1 MRRAASH
8 FPRRVARRAP
18 RLLGFC
24 AALVAS
30 PAARATPAEI
40 FGAGPRSVALGGS
53 GTSLELGPESALLN
67 PATLAGPGRKE
78 LELGFRASEFSL
90 RLERAGVEERHSAG
104 LSKGLVIGVM
114 APLSRG
120 RVRTG
125 FGLFAET
132 PPDFVV
138 RATIPLDDT
147 PTFPLLGGR
156 AQSLDLGA
164 GLGARVGPVSFGLG
178 VRGLAAL
185 AGSVRVAEAGGATS
199 TGVGTRL
206 LPAWAPV
213 VGAALDLGDIG
224 RAGVA
229 LRSVLRAD
237 FDVDVAAATLGPIGI
252 APLNIEGVAAYE
264 PLRVDLEVSR
274 AFGALELALGARYE
288 RWSAFDG
295 WVGPT
300 LDCPSTRPRCG
311 TPMPPPPGYS
321 DIVSPRL
328 GGSYRFALRAL
339 AVTGRAGYTLA
350 PTPAPEQRS
359 QKNELDATRHGF
371 AAGYSVELPEDALP
385 LRFDGAFRFDLL
397 APRTHEKDDPT
408 TAGPPLRASGSVRT
422 IVFGMG
428 VKL

>member
-1 MRRAASH
+1 MGW
-8 FPRRVARRAP
+8 
-18 RLLGFC
+18 L
-24 AALVAS
+24 ALVVAA
-30 PAARATPAEI
+30 PVARATPAEI
-40 FGAGPRSVALGGS
+40 YGAGPRSVALAGS

-67 PATLAGPGRKE
+67 PATLAGPDRKE
-78 LELGFRASEFSL
+78 LALGFRVTRFALSV
-90 RLERAGVEERHSAG
+90 ERGGVAEPYSAG
-104 LSKGLVIGVM
+104 LSRGLMIGVV

-147 PTFPLLGGR
+147 PTFPLLVGR
-156 AQSLDLGA
+156 SQSLDLGA
-164 GLGARVGPVSFGLG
+164 GLGGRVGPLSLG
-178 VRGLAAL
+178 VGVRALAAL
-185 AGSVRVAEAGGATS
+185 AGSVSVAQAGGTTS

-213 VGAALDLGDIG
+213 VGAALDLGELG

-237 FDVDVAAATLGPIGI
+237 FDVDVAAATLGPVGL

-264 PLRVDLEVSR
+264 PLRVDLELSR

-300 LDCPSTRPRCG
+300 IDCPRTRPRCG
-311 TPMPPPPGYS
+311 TSPPPPPGYS
-321 DIVSPRL
+321 DVVSPRL
-328 GGSYRFALRAL
+328 GASYRVPLD
-339 AVTGRAGYTLA
+339 AVTLTARAGYAVA
-350 PTPAPEQRS
+350 PSPAPEQRGH
-359 QKNELDATRHGF
+359 KNELDATRHGL
-371 AAGYSVELPEDALP
+371 AAGYSLELSNARLP
-385 LRFDGAFRFDLL
+385 LRLDGAFRFDLL
-397 APRTHEKDDPT
+397 APRTHVKDAPAT
-408 TAGPPLRASGSVRT
+408 SGPPLRTSGGATTV
-422 IVFGMG
+422 VFGAG